1 MPGHDHRR
9 SCHRIR
15 QWACAAPVLLVLGLL
30 PALTRAQQVNV
41 IKNIQMTL
49 EGSIEI
55 ELTSP
60 TPFPVRSE
68 VVMLRIGNQES
79 TISRHPDDGNLNTLI
94 FTVQPEQF
102 ARATAGER
110 VVVQFGHDASRQW
123 DFGPLDGALLDRV
136 NKP

>member
-9 SCHRIR
+9 SCRRLR

-30 PALTRAQQVNV
+30 PVLARAQQVNV
-41 IKNIQMTL
+41 IQNIQTIP
-49 EGSIEI
+49 GGIEI

-60 TPFPVRSE
+60 TPFPVRNE
-68 VVMLRIGNQES
+68 VVMLRIGNQEC
-79 TISRHPDDGNLNTLI
+79 TISRHPEDGSLNTLI

-102 ARATAGER
+102 ARAAAGER
-110 VVVQFGHDASRQW
+110 VVVQFGNDASRQW

>member
-1 MPGHDHRR
+1 
-9 SCHRIR
+9 
-15 QWACAAPVLLVLGLL
+15 
-30 PALTRAQQVNV
+30 VNV

-94 FTVQPEQF
+94 FTVKPEQF

-110 VVVQFGHDASRQW
+110 VVVQFGNDASRQW

>member
-1 MPGHDHRR
+1 MPGHHHRR
-9 SCHRIR
+9 SYRRIR

-60 TPFPVRSE
+60 TPFPVPSE

-102 ARATAGER
+102 ARAAAGER
-110 VVVQFGHDASRQW
+110 VVVQFGHDESVQW
-123 DFGPLDGALLDRV
+123 DFGPLDRALLDRV